1 MINFLN
7 VFSLERNIEDIRH
20 SLFFFSQKLRNF
32 WETIFTNF
40 LSFTETEGLQK
51 LFYFKE
57 SENECAKERLK
68 VNNI

>member
-1 MINFLN
+1 MTFKQFSRTISRYSTLTLFL
-7 VFSLERNIEDIRH
+7 FAKIAK
-20 SLFFFSQKLRNF
+20 FLRNY
-32 WETIFTNF
+32 FTNF